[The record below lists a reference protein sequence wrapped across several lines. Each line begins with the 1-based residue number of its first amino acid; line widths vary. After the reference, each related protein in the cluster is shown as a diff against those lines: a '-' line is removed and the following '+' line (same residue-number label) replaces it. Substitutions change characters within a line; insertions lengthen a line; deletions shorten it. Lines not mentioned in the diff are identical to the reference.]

1 MIIMLRNRALYIAI
15 TVLFL
20 LGLCVTIWEIYQWIP
35 VTVFKPCRLT
45 EQTVIIDPGHGG
57 EDGGAVSLSGQK
69 ESIIN
74 LSISHKLNDL
84 FHFYGV
90 NSIMTREEDI
100 SVHDSGARSI
110 REKKNSDIHNRV
122 AMVKAVDNA
131 LLISIHQNSFPET
144 KYHGMQIFF
153 ANESSK
159 ELAKRMQDNVRVFLD
174 ANNKRQ
180 ALKIQPSVY
189 LLNHV
194 SCPAVLAECGF
205 MSNPEEALLLQQDLY
220 QKKIAI
226 TIAAAFFREPQ
237 T

>member
-1 MIIMLRNRALYIAI
+1 MIITLRKKALYIGV

-20 LGLCVTIWEIYQWIP
+20 LGLFVTIWELYQWIP
-35 VTVFKPCRLT
+35 VTAFKPCRLT
-45 EQTVIIDPGHGG
+45 EQTIIIDPGHGG
-57 EDGGAVSLSGQK
+57 EDGGAVSASGQK
-69 ESIIN
+69 ESVIN
-74 LSISHKLNDL
+74 LNISQRLDDL

-90 NSIMTREEDI
+90 NSTMTREEDI
-100 SVHDSGARSI
+100 SVHDSGAKSI

-122 AMVKAVDNA
+122 AMVKAIDNA
-131 LLISIHQNSFPET
+131 FLISIHQNSFPES

-159 ELAKRMQDNVRVFLD
+159 ELAKRMQDNVRIFLD

-189 LLNHV
+189 LLNHI

-205 MSNPEEALLLQQDLY
+205 LSNQEEALLLQEDAY

-226 TIAAAFFREPQ
+226 TIAAAFFQEAK

>member
-35 VTVFKPCRLT
+35 VTAFKPCRLA
-45 EQTVIIDPGHGG
+45 EKTVIIDPGHGG
-57 EDGGAVSLSGQK
+57 EDGGAVSAAGEK

-74 LSISHKLNDL
+74 LSISHRLDDL
-84 FHFYGV
+84 LHFYGV

-122 AMVKAVDNA
+122 ALVKSFDDA
-131 LLISIHQNSFPET
+131 LLISIHQNSFPEG
-144 KYHGMQIFF
+144 KYHGMQLFF
-153 ANESSK
+153 ANEASK
-159 ELAKRMQDNVRVFLD
+159 ELAKCMQDNVRIFLD
-174 ANNKRQ
+174 ASNKRQ

-194 SCPAVLAECGF
+194 TCQAVLAECGF
-205 MSNPEEALLLQQDLY
+205 MSNPEEALLLQDDSY

-226 TIAAAFFREPQ
+226 TIGAAFFQEPK